1 KGEFMGFFSLF
12 SSDKNS
18 DGQKDTTHTKETV
31 LSVNFENNLGREFF
45 VELADEN
52 EDMMLYFLQGKG
64 WIGANNTF
72 LKKMN
77 YHDISDFIRENES
90 IRDIFLNESEEIFT
104 ESDKSWLDYIRKY
117 KENGYRV
124 SMLNKQTS
132 EIIMIDAKVSQ
143 SYNNSKLYVLYLK
156 DVTKLYKAEQKTKEV
171 EKLKTKFL
179 ANIGHEFRTP
189 MNGILGFLDLLEHT
203 NLDAKQ
209 TEYTSM
215 IQRSSKSLMTNIETL
230 LDLAQLQSGRL
241 ELSNESFNLLPLV
254 ENLSQT
260 YFKQGVEKGLKVMSF
275 IDPKLPHEINGD
287 PKKIMQ
293 ILHALTSNALKFT
306 PRGGKVIVEVKLLK
320 RQQNGDCSIGF
331 SVRDTGQGISEEQIA
346 LINEP
351 FTAGNQADERLG
363 VGLSLS
369 SGLVKLLGSELRI
382 TSDTQGTYVNF
393 VLNFKNSQGQNYKMM
408 PKKKVKVLLLDQS
421 RIDEANFLTIYL
433 RAFAL
438 DVIKSNQLDENVY
451 DDVDALYIVAN
462 QSDSSWMLEL
472 GTYFK
477 KVPVTILLEEN
488 EKLQTKLTHLVNE
501 QLRKPLLPSNVA
513 THLNSL
519 NKIELQT
526 KPKEEF
532 KLEPEHVS
540 ALIVEDNMIN
550 QRLIKILLQEYNLDV
565 KTAANGIEAIQLYK
579 QNSFDIVFMD
589 IDMPQMNGIVAT
601 KEIKAIMNLG
611 MKKIPVIALTAL
623 SMDGDR
629 EMILSEGLDDYIP
642 KPLTRDKLEAVLN
655 KHLKVHV

>member
-1 KGEFMGFFSLF
+1 MGFFSMF
-12 SSDKNS
+12 SSNKNN
-18 DGQKDTTHTKETV
+18 DEQKDDVKNTKEV
-31 LSVNFENNLGREFF
+31 VPSVNFQNNLGREFF
-45 VELADEN
+45 LELADDS
-52 EDMMLYFLQGKG
+52 EDMLLYFLQGKG
-64 WIGANNTF
+64 WIGANKTF
-72 LKKMN
+72 LKTMN
-77 YHDISDFIRENES
+77 YHDIADFNRENES

-104 ESDKSWLDYIRKY
+104 ESDRSWLDYIRKY
-117 KENGYRV
+117 KEDGYRV
-124 SMLNKQTS
+124 SLLDKNSSKVVT
-132 EIIMIDAKVSQ
+132 IDARVSQ
-143 SYNNSKLYVLYLK
+143 SHNNSQLYILSLK
-156 DVTKLYKAEQKTKEV
+156 DVTKLYKAEEKTKEI

-203 NLDAKQ
+203 QLDSKQ
-209 TEYTSM
+209 SEYASM

-230 LDLAQLQSGRL
+230 LDLAQLQGGRL
-241 ELSNESFNLLPLV
+241 ELSPEPFNLLPLV
-254 ENLSQT
+254 ESLAT
-260 YFKQGVEKGLKVMSF
+260 GFFKQGMEKGVKVMSF
-275 IDPKLPHEINGD
+275 IDPKLPNEVNGD
-287 PKKIMQ
+287 AKKIMQ
-293 ILHALTSNALKFT
+293 ILNALASNAVKFT
-306 PRGGKVIVEVKLLK
+306 PRGGKVIIEVKLLK

-351 FTAGNQADERLG
+351 FTAGNHADERLG

-421 RIDEANFLTIYL
+421 KIDEANFLTIYL

-438 DVIKSNQLDENVY
+438 DVIKSNQLDEHVY
-451 DDVDALYIVAN
+451 DDIDALYIIAN
-462 QSDSSWMLEL
+462 QNDSSWMLEL

-477 KVPVTILLEEN
+477 KAPVTILLEEH

-501 QLRKPLLPSNVA
+501 QLRRPLLPSGVA
-513 THLNSL
+513 KHLNSL

-532 KLEPEHVS
+532 SIEEKDHVC
-540 ALIVEDNMIN
+540 ALVVEDNMIN
-550 QRLIKILLQEYNLDV
+550 QRLIKILLQEYNIEV
-565 KTAANGIEAIQLYK
+565 QTATNGLEAIQQYK
-579 QNSFDIVFMD
+579 QKSFDIVFMD

-611 MKKIPVIALTAL
+611 MKRIPVIALTAL
-623 SMDGDR
+623 SMDGDK

-642 KPLTRDKLEAVLN
+642 KPLTRDKLEHVLN
-655 KHLKVHV
+655 KHLKVNV